1 MTALLLAAAAPTLG
15 PGECVITGLCLA
27 AQPAAG
33 PASGV
38 LFLATGLV
46 LLGIWGVVGGRS
58 GRCRTMEVDRG
69 R

>member
-1 MTALLLAAAAPTLG
+1 MTALLLAAAAAPTLG

-27 AQPAAG
+27 SPLAAG

-46 LLGIWGVVGGRS
+46 LFGVWGVVA
-58 GRCRTMEVDRG
+58 GRCRTIEDDRG